1 MINVILAGHAL
12 FVLAFDYVPEG
23 LASAISG
30 ALMVGYV
37 SVALINF
44 GRGRHLD
51 VLKFALPI
59 WGISICWII
68 GSLVWANDPTPFPP
82 SMLVGVR
89 QGSVFF
95 MFLGILAGR
104 SQISARLLKWI
115 LYIFIASALGHALL
129 LPKEILNFSPRF
141 APFTAGLHTT
151 GYILVILMLAAFTL
165 HRQHEVSRNIFIVI
179 CGALIFLIIGNGVRT
194 PILFLIIIVGL
205 QVFRDD
211 RNRLGVSPYLYIVAG
226 FVLAAF
232 TAFFVFGDVNEL
244 SQFSSGRIPNYA
256 ERLTRIYQRG
266 VPTFLFGTGPGTDL
280 LRTGI
285 WWWDYKDSH
294 SDILK
299 YIWESGLFGAL
310 VVAGWFYLGSSYK
323 RGNLFAPFAALAL
336 TSCISNALL
345 VRPNAIFLFFAVIC
359 YSLAMKELSEEKA
372 KALQRELG

>member
-1 MINVILAGHAL
+1 MINVILASHAL
-12 FVLAFDYVPEG
+12 FVLAFDYVPAG
-23 LASAISG
+23 LASTISG
-30 ALMVGYV
+30 ALMLGYAF
-37 SVALINF
+37 VAILNF
-44 GRGRHLD
+44 VRGRHLD
-51 VLKFALPI
+51 VLKFAVPI

-89 QGSVFF
+89 QISVFF

-104 SQISARLLKWI
+104 NQISARLLKWI
-115 LYIFIASALGHALL
+115 IYIFIASALGHALL

-151 GYILVILMLAAFTL
+151 GYIIVTLMLATFTL
-165 HRQHEVSRNIFIVI
+165 YRQHEVSRKIFIVI
-179 CGALIFLIIGNGVRT
+179 CGTLIFLIIGNGVRT
-194 PILFLIIIVGL
+194 PILFLIIIIGL

-211 RNRLGVSPYLYIVAG
+211 RNRSGVSPYLYMVVG
-226 FVLAAF
+226 FILAVLS
-232 TAFFVFGDVNEL
+232 AFFVFGDVNEL
-244 SQFSSGRIPNYA
+244 TQFSSGRIPNYV
-256 ERLTRIYQRG
+256 ERLTTIYQRSL
-266 VPTFLFGTGPGTDL
+266 PTFLFGTGPGTDL

-310 VVAGWFYLGSSYK
+310 VLAGWFYLGSRYK
-323 RGNLFAPFAALAL
+323 EGKLFAPFAALAL
-336 TSCISNALL
+336 SSCISNAFL

-372 KALQRELG
+372 QAL